1 MKDRISLVISESH
14 ITKTKFAEM
23 LSVSTAFVS
32 QMCSGASAPS
42 ERTINDI
49 CRLFGISK
57 RWLQT
62 GEGEMYEPKTR
73 EEEVAELVGRALSG
87 SNEFKMSVVK
97 MICSRTEKEL
107 ETLEKALREIYES
120 L

>member
-1 MKDRISLVISESH
+1 MKDRVRLVRKENNLTLSKFGERIG
-14 ITKTKFAEM
+14 ITAASCSNIEAGKTN
-23 LSVSTAFVS
+23 
-32 QMCSGASAPS
+32 PS
-42 ERTINDI
+42 NQTVIAI
-49 CRLFGISK
+49 CREFGVSEH
-57 RWLQT
+57 WLQT